1 MMGGGGGVAMQIE
14 GAYIYVVSGNQIFK
28 IEKNDLKIAGKAELP
43 GPRPPQQGGPPPP
56 SEK

>member
-1 MMGGGGGVAMQIE
+1 MGGGGGVAMQIE